1 MTDCPEECCFVSC
14 MREEG
19 LPLNGGPYIWRH
31 TPEYT
36 GTLAAHSGHVPR
48 MVSHVERSGSKKGDS
63 GAIDLLFVRTDLW
76 ALSLSY
82 RLVHES
88 TARGMLSNRHRE
100 SPVKHLIYGLSSM

>member
-1 MTDCPEECCFVSC
+1 MLLCEFYERRGVASQWGTLYLEAY
-14 MREEG
+14 
-19 LPLNGGPYIWRH
+19 PL
-31 TPEYT
+31 T